1 MNLERNLRR
10 YLNGDGTTPGR
21 APDARYA
28 SFDYCYNYF
37 RSFHEGGRAQSL
49 ASDSHIQLSCLHL
62 GFYLASW
69 GMLRGSADLLQRSA
83 RYLVPIIEVVA
94 AAPRSLWAIDA
105 HKYSDDNI
113 DRLLAAAQ
121 ELRRARPGMSDIL
134 VTKIMLGVYGNVPAL
149 DKYVKK
155 GIGVS
160 TFGEKSLR
168 AVRELYR
175 ANAALIDRSRVR
187 TLHFVTGKPTRRRY
201 TRAKVIDM
209 ACFIEGRR

>member
-1 MNLERNLRR
+1 
-10 YLNGDGTTPGR
+10 
-21 APDARYA
+21 
-28 SFDYCYNYF
+28 
-37 RSFHEGGRAQSL
+37 
-49 ASDSHIQLSCLHL
+49 
-62 GFYLASW
+62 
-69 GMLRGSADLLQRSA
+69 
-83 RYLVPIIEVVA
+83 
-94 AAPRSLWAIDA
+94 
-105 HKYSDDNI
+105 
-113 DRLLAAAQ
+113 
-121 ELRRARPGMSDIL
+121 MSDIL